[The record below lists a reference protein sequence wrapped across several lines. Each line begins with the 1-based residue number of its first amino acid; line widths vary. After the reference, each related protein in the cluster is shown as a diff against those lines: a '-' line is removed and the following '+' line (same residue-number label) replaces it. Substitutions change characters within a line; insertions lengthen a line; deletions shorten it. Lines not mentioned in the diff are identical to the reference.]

1 LAEVEDRTSW
11 TPSSLEDLVARIDRL
26 EVDVARIAAEVER
39 SGAELS
45 KVRRLADMARLTPR
59 QSEVLIRIVSGQR
72 VGRIATDLYVSRST
86 VRNHLSSIYRK
97 LGVGSQTELIEFV
110 RARRAEI
117 LKEQI
122 TGS

>member
-1 LAEVEDRTSW
+1 MAEVEDKPSW

-39 SGAELS
+39 RGAEIS
-45 KVRRLADMARLTPR
+45 EVRRLADMARLTPR

-72 VGRIATDLYVSRST
+72 VARIATDLYVSRST
-86 VRNHLSSIYRK
+86 VRNHLSSIYQK

-110 RARRAEI
+110 RSRRAEI
-117 LKEQI
+117 LWGEDH
-122 TGS
+122 